1 MLHGHGDDMY
11 NCPQAVKSN
20 FSSNIFGA
28 TDLSGL
34 REHLT
39 ARMDRL
45 SSYPEPEPLTLEAK
59 WASAHGLHPGE
70 VCVTNGA
77 TEAIYLIAQAFR
89 HARSYVWQP
98 TFSEYADAC
107 RIHGH
112 TVKAI
117 FTAEDIDDR
126 ADLVW
131 LCNPNNPTGEAH
143 TKHLLSKLIEAH
155 PSVCFVIDQS
165 YAPFTCEPLFTAA
178 EAAATPQVI
187 LLHSATKRYAVP
199 GLRLGCLTACRRLSD
214 RIRAQRMPW
223 SVNALAIEAGEYFLE
238 HTPLLQPS
246 IEELLSE
253 TKRLID
259 ALSVLKIAD
268 IWPTDTHFFL
278 ARLRTGNAPA
288 LKKYLLDTHGIL
300 IRDASNFEGL
310 DETFIRIATQTPEDN
325 DRLIHALDEWR
336 QAAFS

>member
-117 FTAEDIDDR
+117 FTAEGIDDR

-223 SVNALAIEAGEYFLE
+223 SVNAL
-238 HTPLLQPS
+238 S

>member
-1 MLHGHGDDMY
+1 M
-11 NCPQAVKSN
+11 
-20 FSSNIFGA
+20 
-28 TDLSGL
+28 
-34 REHLT
+34 E
-39 ARMDRL
+39 RMIR
-45 SSYPEPEPLTLEAK
+45 
-59 WASAHGLHPGE
+59 
-70 VCVTNGA
+70 CVMF
-77 TEAIYLIAQAFR
+77 LMRSFR
-89 HARSYVWQP
+89 RS
-98 TFSEYADAC
+98 FFC
-107 RIHGH
+107 GCGGIGNRI
-112 TVKAI
+112 
-117 FTAEDIDDR
+117 
-126 ADLVW
+126 
-131 LCNPNNPTGEAH
+131 
-143 TKHLLSKLIEAH
+143 
-155 PSVCFVIDQS
+155 
-165 YAPFTCEPLFTAA
+165 
-178 EAAATPQVI
+178 
-187 LLHSATKRYAVP
+187 
-199 GLRLGCLTACRRLSD
+199 CRRLSD